1 LPDDERSVPAIV
13 LPPTSSCAQAG
24 AAGLAA
30 AARAVADL
38 LLSDIRPATALAA
51 CRIDVVG
58 LLSEPWVYAVC
69 RRAIRLQL

>member
-1 LPDDERSVPAIV
+1 
-13 LPPTSSCAQAG
+13 
-24 AAGLAA
+24 
-30 AARAVADL
+30 VADL
-38 LLSDIRPATALAA
+38 LLSDRQPATALAA